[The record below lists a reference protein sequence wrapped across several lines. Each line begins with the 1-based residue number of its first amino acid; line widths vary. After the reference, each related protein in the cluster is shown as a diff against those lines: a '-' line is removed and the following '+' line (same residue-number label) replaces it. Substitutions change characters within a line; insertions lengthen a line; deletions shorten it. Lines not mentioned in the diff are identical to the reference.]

1 MTSKKEKPV
10 HMFGSMNQIATLYNR
25 YQMGFTKVLFACSAG
40 ILRSPTASHIF
51 AQEPYNW
58 NTRAAGCETSFAL
71 VPVTL
76 PLIMWA
82 DYVYLMEDYHLTLLE
97 QTFGDA
103 LEQYKDKIVILG
115 IPDTYAFMDTDLVT
129 LLKQQVDAHQQSI
142 KESTDV
148 VA

>member
-1 MTSKKEKPV
+1 MGNREEKPV

-58 NTRAAGCETSFAL
+58 NTRAAGCESSYAL

-82 DYVYLMEDYHLTLLE
+82 DYVYLMEDYHLTHLE
-97 QTFGDA
+97 QVFGDA
-103 LEQYKDKIVILG
+103 LEQYKHKIVILG
-115 IPDTYAFMDTDLVT
+115 IPDTYAYMDTELVK
-129 LLKQQVDAHQQSI
+129 LLKETVDAHQLSV
-142 KESTDV
+142 KESTNV

>member
-1 MTSKKEKPV
+1 MRERQDKPV

-25 YQMGFTKVLFACSAG
+25 YQMEFTKVLFACSAG

-58 NTRAAGCETSFAL
+58 NTRAAGCESSFAL

-82 DYVYLMEDYHLTLLE
+82 DYVYLMEDYHLVQLE
-97 QTFGDA
+97 RIFGDE
-103 LEQYKDKIVILG
+103 LTPYKDKIVVLD
-115 IPDTYAFMDTDLVT
+115 IPDNYPYMDTELVK
-129 LLKQQVDAHQQSI
+129 LLKEKVEAHQQSLT
-142 KESTDV
+142 ESTNV

>member
-1 MTSKKEKPV
+1 MRERQDKPV

-25 YQMGFTKVLFACSAG
+25 YQMKFTKVLFACSAG

-51 AQEPYNW
+51 AQEPYKW
-58 NTRAAGCETSFAL
+58 NTRAAGCESSFAL

-82 DYVYLMEDYHLTLLE
+82 DYVYLMEDYHLVQLE
-97 QTFGDA
+97 RIFGDE
-103 LEQYKDKIVILG
+103 LTPYKDKIVVLD
-115 IPDTYAFMDTDLVT
+115 IPDNYPYMDTELVK
-129 LLKQQVDAHQQSI
+129 LLKEKVEAHQQSLT
-142 KESTDV
+142 ESTNV

>member
-1 MTSKKEKPV
+1 MRERQDKPV
-10 HMFGSMNQIATLYNR
+10 HIFGSMNQIATLYNR
-25 YQMGFTKVLFACSAG
+25 YQMGFTKVVFACSAG
-40 ILRSPTASHIF
+40 ILRSPTAANIF

-58 NTRAAGCETSFAL
+58 NTRSAGCESSYAL

-82 DYVYLMEDYHLTLLE
+82 DYVYLMEDYHLSVLE
-97 QTFGDA
+97 STFGED
-103 LEQYKDKIVILG
+103 LKPYKDKIVILG
-115 IPDTYAFMDTDLVT
+115 IPDTFPYMDAELVK
-129 LLKQQVDAHQQSI
+129 LLKETVDAHQKSL

>member
-1 MTSKKEKPV
+1 MRERQDKPV

-58 NTRAAGCETSFAL
+58 NTRAAGCESSFAL

-82 DYVYLMEDYHLTLLE
+82 DYIYLMEDYHLTQLE
-97 QTFGDA
+97 RTFGED
-103 LEQYKDKIVILG
+103 LNPYKDKIVVLD
-115 IPDTYAFMDTDLVT
+115 IPDNYPYMDEELVS
-129 LLKQQVDAHQQSI
+129 LLKEKVEAHQKSL

-148 VA
+148 VT

>member
-1 MTSKKEKPV
+1 MRERQDKPV

-25 YQMGFTKVLFACSAG
+25 YQMKFTKVLFACSAG

-58 NTRAAGCETSFAL
+58 NTRAAGCESSFAL

-82 DYVYLMEDYHLTLLE
+82 DYVYLMEEEHLSQLE
-97 QTFGDA
+97 KVFGEE
-103 LEQYKDKIVILG
+103 LTQYKDKIVVLN
-115 IPDTYAFMDTDLVT
+115 IPDIYPYMEEELVT
-129 LLKQQVDAHQQSI
+129 LLKEKVEAHQQSLT
-142 KESTDV
+142 ESTNV